1 MTTIPHL
8 RDAPADFILSNAQL
22 VLPDRVVHG
31 ALRVCDGRIDALGPD
46 AEGEHSIDLA
56 GDYLLPGLIEL
67 HTDHLDV
74 QLVPRGGVAWP
85 PMPAVLAHD
94 AVLAAAGI
102 TTALNALALGDLE
115 DGHPRSSILFECVD
129 ALDAARAQALLRCD
143 HWLHLRCELAHPDLP
158 ALVQRLCGHDRVR
171 LLSLMDHTPGQRQ
184 YRDIAHYR
192 RHYARSGVIWNDVE
206 FTALVD
212 ARREQ
217 QQRLRGKHLEF
228 ALDAA
233 YEHRLLVA
241 SHDDTSAED
250 VTDAYAAGAKIAE
263 FPTTLEAARAAREA
277 GMAIVAGAPNL
288 VRGGSHSGNVAAI
301 ELARANCLDVLSS
314 DFVPGSLLSGA
325 FILAAQPGWNLPLA
339 VATVTQKP
347 AHLLGFA
354 DRGAI
359 AVGLRADLVR
369 VRHIQGQPI
378 VAATWADGLRRY

>member
-1 MTTIPHL
+1 MTTLSHL
-8 RDAPADFILSNAQL
+8 RDSATDFTLSNAQL
-22 VLPDRVVHG
+22 VLPDRVVRG
-31 ALRVCDGRIDALGPD
+31 ALRVRDGRIDAIVSN
-46 AEGEHSIDLA
+46 AEDEHSIDLA
-56 GDYLLPGLIEL
+56 GDYLLPGLVEL

-74 QLVPRGGVAWP
+74 QLTPRGGVAWP

-94 AVLAAAGI
+94 AALAAAGI

-115 DGHPRSSILFECVD
+115 DSHPRSSTLFECVD
-129 ALDAARAQALLRCD
+129 ALDVARAQGLLRCD
-143 HWLHLRCELAHPDLP
+143 HWLHLRCELAYPELP
-158 ALVQRLCGHDRVR
+158 ALIERLCVHHRVR

-192 RHYARSGVIWNDVE
+192 RHYARNGMTWNDVE
-206 FTALVD
+206 FAALLD

-217 QQRLRGKHLEF
+217 QQRLRRKHLEF
-228 ALDAA
+228 AVNAA
-233 YEHRLLVA
+233 YAHRLLVA
-241 SHDDTSAED
+241 SHDDTHSED
-250 VTDAYAAGAKIAE
+250 VTEAYAAGAKIAE
-263 FPTTLEAARAAREA
+263 FPTTLEAARAAREV

-288 VRGGSHSGNVAAI
+288 VRGGSHSGNVAAV

-325 FILAAQPGWNLPLA
+325 FILASQPGWNLPLA

-347 AHLLGFA
+347 ARLLGFA

-369 VRHIQGQPI
+369 VRHIQEQPI
-378 VAATWADGLRRY
+378 AMATWVDGVRRY